1 MFLNRVLYIVEE
13 QFGFDKQGWYINI
26 SDALSLIGF
35 PDL

>member
-13 QFGFDKQGWYINI
+13 QFGFEKQGWCSNI
-26 SDALSLIGF
+26 SDALSLISF